1 MPTPG
6 ARRARRARDAGF
18 DPTHQNR
25 DGDLVELPPARA
37 PPGRGVVVLVHH
49 GPARRAPR
57 ADACG
62 GEGGGRDP
70 SQGERDE
77 DWRAARFECFVER
90 SWAACDDDT
99 TDFFAYD
106 LRPRATTRAASPC
119 VPSASSPSS
128 ARWPCS
134 SPSRRRRSPRRP
146 SPRSPT
152 WPLCS
157 RRARPRCARVVFF
170 SLGPRTRIS
179 RFQPLSFVVVR
190 APLEAADGADRAR
203 PRPARAS
210 RATDG
215 SASRASRGVLT
226 ASDPP
231 PPPPST
237 LAFVSSWRT

>member
-1 MPTPG
+1 MSITAPRGARLARTLVVGAGAIRLRAREMKSG
-6 ARRARRARDAGF
+6 ARRASS
-18 DPTHQNR
+18 
-25 DGDLVELPPARA
+25 VLPRSS
-37 PPGRGVVVLVHH
+37 GRV
-49 GPARRAPR
+49 
-57 ADACG
+57 
-62 GEGGGRDP
+62 
-70 SQGERDE
+70 
-77 DWRAARFECFVER
+77 
-90 SWAACDDDT
+90 DDDT

-215 SASRASRGVLT
+215 SAPRASRGVLT
-226 ASDPP
+226 ACLLYTS
-231 PPPPST
+231 PSPRDQRGT
-237 LAFVSSWRT
+237 RMPSSA